1 VEHSR
6 NTAGPTDNRKFNELE
21 SENLDLKIT
30 NRVNVIVI
38 EFIQKSGVISM
49 KNCWS
54 QAGRWAN

>member
-1 VEHSR
+1 
-6 NTAGPTDNRKFNELE
+6 
-21 SENLDLKIT
+21 
-30 NRVNVIVI
+30 VIVI